1 MWAARGSLER
11 QKVAERRREAPR
23 NLEKARGAA
32 SLLAEDARLFWTR
45 ASINRN
51 MMFGRGLLPLLR
63 VALPCPRLC
72 RGASQRLHR
81 PRITPELSWLRGAQG
96 ARAIQADAAP
106 MAGPESDALADDL
119 PSAAGRRR

>member
-63 VALPCPRLC
+63 VALPCPHLF

-81 PRITPELSWLRGAQG
+81 PGGRGGSSPQSWKTAPPRVGP
-96 ARAIQADAAP
+96 ARP
-106 MAGPESDALADDL
+106 
-119 PSAAGRRR
+119 RRRLPLPTRRRPRQVPTPSD